1 MTLLTC
7 RRLSRQIGINPG
19 LFAAY
24 KGHHYAGP
32 GNHFCKSSPTM
43 AAAIGAGNSIFDTRN
58 DVMLFAC
65 ATGKC
70 LYLAGLVPEP
80 MTADDD
86 FKLLHY
92 GIGFTNMVARA
103 TKGSADLTRKEIRE
117 GGRILLEKLQ
127 RFRPKIAVFNGKG
140 IYEVFSGKKEF
151 TFGKQPEY
159 IDGTNTVID
168 CWLILPLALLN
179 VSIVHAVHLGDAVVQ
194 RPLRPATSRHGQG
207 AVLQRPQEVP
217 RFPQRPH
224 PRDRRQ
230 RGRLQR
236 PQDPRR

>member
-1 MTLLTC
+1 MAMIYFRLL
-7 RRLSRQIGINPG
+7 P
-19 LFAAY
+19 
-24 KGHHYAGP
+24 
-32 GNHFCKSSPTM
+32 
-43 AAAIGAGNSIFDTRN
+43 
-58 DVMLFAC
+58 
-65 ATGKC
+65 GKC

-117 GGRILLEKLQ
+117 GGRVLLEKLQ

-159 IDGTNTVID
+159 IDGTNTVSLSKTTIG
-168 CWLILPLALLN
+168 
-179 VSIVHAVHLGDAVVQ
+179 LGSVK
-194 RPLRPATSRHGQG
+194 
-207 AVLQRPQEVP
+207 
-217 RFPQRPH
+217 
-224 PRDRRQ
+224 
-230 RGRLQR
+230 
-236 PQDPRR
+236 